1 MISETSL
8 ANLTP
13 FQPGN
18 TAGTGANRRSRYV
31 DRTLTMARKG
41 CPKAMKLAL
50 DLIDDEEAS
59 MRYRLKAAEIVLEAG
74 LPRDLDKALDT
85 MLGGRTLMRIEFI
98 RPGDNATDVDA
109 KPNGHGTFEVS
120 FGSQ

>member
-8 ANLTP
+8 ANLRPWTP
-13 FQPGN
+13 GQAPDGN
-18 TAGTGANRRSRYV
+18 AARKSRHV
-31 DRTLTMARKG
+31 ERTLSMARKG
-41 CPKAMKLAL
+41 CPKAMQLAL

-85 MLGGRTLMRIEFI
+85 MFGGRTLMRVEFI
-98 RPGDNATDVDA
+98 RPGVTAEAT
-109 KPNGHGTFEVS
+109 PNGYGTFEVS
-120 FGSQ
+120 FAPSD